1 MLICYSSA
9 VGETTGELMLDT
21 KSLQKSLS
29 VDKLNRNP
37 RQPKRQKP
45 DFRKNRGESI
55 KSEIESKYLVDEIV

>member
-1 MLICYSSA
+1 
-9 VGETTGELMLDT
+9 MLDT